1 MQLTTHTANRAGLA
15 LAAGTALFLLWAI
28 GALGVIGAEGD
39 PADLMYLGVLGI
51 AVGGA
56 VGSGLAPS
64 GMARAMGAT
73 VLAQGLVVVIAL
85 LAGEHRSPVT
95 SVAEIVGVN
104 AMFMVA
110 VRRGGVAVPVR
121 RTPPTGRRQ
130 RGRADA
136 TPGCDVGRGQP
147 VRSPTSNL
155 MTAAATAGRRGGS
168 AG

>member
-104 AMFMVA
+104 AMFMVLF
-110 VRRGGVAVPVR
+110 G
-121 RTPPTGRRQ
+121 
-130 RGRADA
+130 
-136 TPGCDVGRGQP
+136 
-147 VRSPTSNL
+147 
-155 MTAAATAGRRGGS
+155 AAALLFRFAARHRPAGGS
-168 AG
+168 ADAPTPHPDAT